1 MGTQVTVEEVELGG
15 RVVRFEAGEVA
26 GRAGG
31 AVVVRSGA
39 AMVLATIVAEAGPAR
54 KAASE
59 DGLDFVPLT
68 VEYRER
74 ASAVGRFPGGH
85 GRREAR
91 LGDHE
96 ILMSRLLDRTLRP
109 LIPSSWNAET
119 QVLVTVFGAEAK
131 SDLTTLSLLAAAAA
145 LHVSD
150 VPAAGP
156 AAGLRVGR
164 GKGGALV
171 FAPGE
176 GASDEEWIV
185 SASREGIVM
194 AEGGAEEV
202 PGEVVISVFEAATGT
217 LEPVWAAI
225 ERLRVA
231 VGKAKRPA
239 PGATVDA
246 AREATRAS
254 IAGGR
259 REDGRAVDEVRA
271 IDAKVGY
278 LPSNHGSALFTRGG
292 TQALVSV
299 TLASDEPA
307 VFDSL
312 LAKRSD
318 RFFLHYNF
326 PPFSVG
332 EVRAQRGPGRREVGH
347 GALAQRALSPVIPA
361 QDELPFSIRV
371 VSDIL
376 ESDGSSSMATVCGAS
391 LALMDAGVPVSG
403 AVAGI
408 AMGVVIGAG
417 GATIVSDI
425 RGVEDAHGDMDLKV
439 AGTRKGLTAIQLDQ
453 KVGAVPLA
461 VIAQAL
467 GQARVG
473 LDHILDRMA
482 EVLAEPRDKVAPH
495 APQVLRMKIPQSRIG
510 LVIGQG
516 GKTISELQSATQTRI
531 DVKDDGRVKIAARR
545 AQDAQAALARIEAI
559 VQELT
564 VGKVYTAEVVTI
576 KEYGA
581 FVRIGDHEG
590 LVHVSELA
598 ATRVDKVEDVV
609 RVGDSVQ
616 VKVIGADKRG
626 RLELSRKAAL

>member
-1 MGTQVTVEEVELGG
+1 M
-15 RVVRFEAGEVA
+15 
-26 GRAGG
+26 
-31 AVVVRSGA
+31 A
-39 AMVLATIVAEAGPAR
+39 A
-54 KAASE
+54 
-59 DGLDFVPLT
+59 
-68 VEYRER
+68 
-74 ASAVGRFPGGH
+74 
-85 GRREAR
+85 
-91 LGDHE
+91 
-96 ILMSRLLDRTLRP
+96 
-109 LIPSSWNAET
+109 
-119 QVLVTVFGAEAK
+119 
-131 SDLTTLSLLAAAAA
+131 
-145 LHVSD
+145 
-150 VPAAGP
+150 
-156 AAGLRVGR
+156 
-164 GKGGALV
+164 
-171 FAPGE
+171 
-176 GASDEEWIV
+176 
-185 SASREGIVM
+185 
-194 AEGGAEEV
+194 
-202 PGEVVISVFEAATGT
+202 

-225 ERLRVA
+225 ERLRGA
-231 VGKAKRPA
+231 VGKAKREAPA
-239 PGATVDA
+239 KVVDSA
-246 AREATRAS
+246 YEATRQS
-254 IAGGR
+254 IVSGL
-259 REDGRAVDEVRA
+259 REDGRAGDEVRA
-271 IDAKVGY
+271 IRGTVGY

-326 PPFSVG
+326 PPYSVG

-347 GALAQRALSPVIPA
+347 GALAQRALGPVIPA

-391 LALMDAGVPVSG
+391 LALMDAGVPMKS

-408 AMGVVIGAG
+408 AMGVVIGEDG
-417 GATIVSDI
+417 DGVVISDI
-425 RGVEDAHGDMDLKV
+425 RGVEDARGDMDLKV
-439 AGTRKGLTAIQLDQ
+439 AGTRKGLTALQLDQ
-453 KVGAVPLA
+453 KVGAVPMAVLGKALA
-461 VIAQAL
+461 
-467 GQARVG
+467 QARVG

-482 EVLAEPRDKVAPH
+482 EVIAEPRENVAPH
-495 APQVLRMKIPQSRIG
+495 APQVLRTKIPQSRIG

-559 VQELT
+559 VQELV
-564 VGKVYTAEVVTI
+564 VGKVYTAEVVTL

-598 ATRVDKVEDVV
+598 PTRVEKVEDVV